1 MHFGAIGMRAAL
13 ASECKDNEVGD
24 VDLVEGQTA
33 VIEMTVKPEMTAS
46 RAADL
51 AGERFPDVLGTP
63 ALVCEMERAAAA
75 LMQGLLGP
83 GQVSV
88 GVMVDIKHLAPTP
101 VGAALRSYAR
111 YTGRD
116 GKLFCF
122 DVWSE
127 DPAGVVGKGRHSR
140 AIVELSVIESKAAQ
154 RGLTFSQG
162 GATDA

>member
-1 MHFGAIGMRAAL
+1 MPAAL
-13 ASECKDNEVGD
+13 ASDSKDSEAGD
-24 VDLVEGQTA
+24 VEIVEGQTA
-33 VIEMTVKPEMTAS
+33 VIETIVKPEM
-46 RAADL
+46 AARMATNR
-51 AGERFPDVLGTP
+51 AGERFPDVLSTP
-63 ALVCEMERAAAA
+63 ALVSEMERIAAS
-75 LMQGLLGP
+75 LMQGLLGSA
-83 GQVSV
+83 QVSV
-88 GVMVDIKHLAPTP
+88 GVLVDIKHLAPTP

-140 AIVELSVIESKAAQ
+140 AIVELSVIESKAAP

-162 GATDA
+162 GAAHA

>member
-1 MHFGAIGMRAAL
+1 MRAAL
-13 ASECKDNEVGD
+13 AWDSKNGQAGD
-24 VDLVEGQTA
+24 VDIVEGQTA
-33 VIEMTVKPEMTAS
+33 VIEAIVKPEMTAS
-46 RAADL
+46 AAADR

-63 ALVCEMERAAAA
+63 ALVCEMERAAAS
-75 LMQGLLGP
+75 LMQGLLGSA
-83 GQVSV
+83 QVSV
-88 GVMVDIKHLAPTP
+88 GVQVDIKHLAPTP

-127 DPAGVVGKGRHSR
+127 DPAGLVGKGRHSR
-140 AIVELSVIESKAAQ
+140 AIVELSLIESKAAQ

-162 GATDA
+162 GAAHA